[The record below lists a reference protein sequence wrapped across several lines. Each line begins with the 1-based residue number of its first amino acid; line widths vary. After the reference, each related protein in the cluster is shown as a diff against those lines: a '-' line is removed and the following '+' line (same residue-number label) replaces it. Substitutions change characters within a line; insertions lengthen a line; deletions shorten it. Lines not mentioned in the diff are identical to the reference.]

1 VKRGSVAVS
10 VAIIRGIINKVMN
23 VVIKG
28 RFFVIRPPG
37 TPPPGYASNG
47 IPTNKMPDRGF
58 SNIFRNF
65 EVCDRSVESD

>member
-1 VKRGSVAVS
+1 
-10 VAIIRGIINKVMN
+10 MN

-28 RFFVIRPPG
+28 RFFVIRLPG
-37 TPPPGYASNG
+37 TPPLGCASNG